1 MKKFVLA
8 LSAISALVV
17 AQANAQTVIADT
29 DGNGVYSME
38 ELVVSFPD
46 LTEENFVA
54 ADTNADGAI
63 DMEELA
69 AAVAA
74 GHIPA

>member
-1 MKKFVLA
+1 M
-8 LSAISALVV
+8 
-17 AQANAQTVIADT
+17 AQANAQTAIADT

-38 ELVVSFPD
+38 ELVAAFPD
-46 LTEENFVA
+46 LTEENFKA
-54 ADTNADGAI
+54 ADTNADGSI

-69 AAVAA
+69 AAVEA

>member
-8 LSAISALVV
+8 LGAITALVA

-29 DGNGVYSME
+29 DGNGMYSME

-46 LTEENFVA
+46 LTEENFKA
-54 ADTNADGAI
+54 ADTNADGSI

-74 GHIPA
+74 GQIPA